1 MVQACGGAEAVP
13 AALRLPLL
21 VNAQQ
26 VSGVVPQEVGSNTNG
41 TLYRG
46 RQLFDRLG
54 YQCLSLF
61 GRLLNID
68 NLRHL
73 SVFIQTQ
80 GEADLCGAP
89 SGSGNL
95 AALEKILI
103 ISRQRLQDR
112 PLTSSLS
119 HGGTTI
125 TPSVR
130 LAQKNRGVM
139 FWGSV

>member
-1 MVQACGGAEAVP
+1 MQACSGVEAVP
-13 AALRLPLL
+13 AALRLSLL

-26 VSGVVPQEVGSNTNG
+26 IGGVVPQEVGSNTNG

-73 SVFIQTQ
+73 TVFIKAQ
-80 GEADLCGAP
+80 GKADLCGVP
-89 SGSGNL
+89 SGRGNI
-95 AALEKILI
+95 AAQEKILVI
-103 ISRQRLQDR
+103 LRQRLQDH

-130 LAQKNRGVM
+130 LARKNRGVM
-139 FWGSV
+139 VWGSV